1 MPAKITSLNFLS
13 ARQRLFGFFSFLL
26 VGSILLSLG
35 TSNWYFL
42 LTPAFFLLVLTSLV
56 DFKAIL
62 LLLYACVPLSTLIY
76 LPGGLSTDLPTEPL
90 MVGLMFV
97 AILYGLRNSG
107 NWERSFLFHPITA
120 LFFLHWLWIGISGWT
135 GTTPVISLKFW
146 LAKTWYL
153 VAFYLLTGW
162 VLTQER
168 DQKRWFW
175 LLLLTL
181 SITVVYVQIGHAGFG
196 FSFSSIKKVLD
207 PFYANHVIYASVLAV
222 FFPFLWYM
230 RLEYRKK
237 PLWNAFFW
245 VVILLFLVAIYLSYT
260 RAAYVS
266 LLVCIAVYLFIRLRM
281 IAWGFVAALL
291 IGLFFFLRLAEDNA
305 YLELAPNYET
315 TISHDEFGDL
325 LQATYELEDISTME
339 RLYRWMAGF
348 QMIGARPLIGFGPGS
363 FYERYKP
370 FTISSFQTYVSDN
383 PERSGIHSYYLMT
396 FVEQGIIGFLLFL
409 AIQLILLLYGQ
420 KLYHRS
426 SGWDKRLVLMVTL
439 SLAAIMTLQ
448 LINDLLETD
457 KVGSFYFFC
466 AAMLVGIDLRQKRGL
481 ADQQSGDGK
490 NSGKFQS
497 GEDEEQAGQ

>member
-1 MPAKITSLNFLS
+1 MPAKITPFSFLD

-26 VGSILLSLG
+26 VSSVLLSIG
-35 TSNWYFL
+35 TGIWYFL
-42 LTPAFFLLVLTSLV
+42 LAPVLFLLILTSLV
-56 DFKAIL
+56 NFKAIL

-90 MVGLMFV
+90 MAGLMLI
-97 AILYGLRNSG
+97 AILYGLRNAG
-107 NWERSFLFHPITA
+107 TWERRFLFHPITA
-120 LFFLHWLWIGISGWT
+120 LFFLHWLWIGISGLT
-135 GTTPVISLKFW
+135 GTTPIISLKFW

-153 VAFYLLTGW
+153 FAFYLLTGW
-162 VLTQER
+162 VLSREK

-175 LLLLTL
+175 LILIPLCMTIL
-181 SITVVYVQIGHAGFG
+181 YVQVGHAGFG

-230 RLEYRKK
+230 RLEYRQR
-237 PLWNAFFW
+237 PFLNVLFW
-245 VVILLFLVAIYLSYT
+245 ALIILFLAAIYLSYT

-266 LLVCIAVYLFIRLRM
+266 LLVCVAVYVFIRFRL
-281 IAWGFVAALL
+281 IAWGFLGALL
-291 IGLFFFLRLAEDNA
+291 VGLFFFVRFAEDNT

-325 LQATYELEDISTME
+325 LQATYEMEDISTME

-348 QMIGARPLIGFGPGS
+348 QMIGARPVVGFGPGS

-370 FTISSFQTYVSDN
+370 FTIRSFQTYVSDN
-383 PERSGIHSYYLMT
+383 PEQSGIHSYYLMT
-396 FVEQGIIGFLLFL
+396 FVEQGVVGFLLFL

-426 SGWDKRLVLMVTL
+426 SGWDRRLVLMVTL
-439 SLAAIMTLQ
+439 SLASVMTLQ

-466 AAMLVGIDLRQKRGL
+466 AAMLAGLDLRQQWGS
-481 ADQQSGDGK
+481 ADKDAEKGR
-490 NSGKFQS
+490 NSG
-497 GEDEEQAGQ
+497 